1 LRYIGQV
8 VAIDAMPMTVLVDLV
23 NGWASIPRHEDGRDS
38 AAYPPVADLAGR
50 LGFPAPELSDQELAA
65 TADRIYPVFTAPD
78 AGRRAELV
86 TEFLDEASVRPG
98 LHLVRAELRRGWSV
112 PDPHAALLAA
122 SAIALR
128 EFLADH
134 EPDRLG
140 VCTGSRCV
148 DVFVD
153 ASPGGRRRFCS
164 VTCQN
169 RARVAAF
176 RDRRKPG

>member
-1 LRYIGQV
+1 V
-8 VAIDAMPMTVLVDLV
+8 VAIASMPIPVLVDLV
-23 NGWASIPRHEDGRDS
+23 NGWASIPRREDGRDS
-38 AAYPPVADLAGR
+38 AAYPPIADLAGR
-50 LGFPAPELSDQELAA
+50 LGFPPPALSDRELAA
-65 TADRIYPVFTAPD
+65 AADRIYPVFTMAD

-86 TEFLDEASVRPG
+86 TEFLEETSVRPG

-112 PDPHAALLAA
+112 PDPDAALLAA

-134 EPDRLG
+134 QPDRLG

-169 RARVAAF
+169 RSRVAAF
-176 RDRRKPG
+176 RGRRKPG

>member
-1 LRYIGQV
+1 V
-8 VAIDAMPMTVLVDLV
+8 VAIDAMPIPVLVDLV
-23 NGWASIPRHEDGRDS
+23 NGWASIPRQEDGRDS
-38 AAYPPVADLAGR
+38 AAYPPIAELAGR
-50 LGFPAPELSDQELAA
+50 LGFPAPALSDQELAA

-78 AGRRAELV
+78 AAGRAELV
-86 TEFLDEASVRPG
+86 TEFLDETGVRPRLELERG
-98 LHLVRAELRRGWSV
+98 ELRRGWSV
-112 PDPHAALLAA
+112 PGPHDAVLAA

-134 EPDRLG
+134 DPGRLG

-169 RARVAAF
+169 RMRVAAF
-176 RDRRKPG
+176 RGRRNAG

>member
-1 LRYIGQV
+1 M

-38 AAYPPVADLAGR
+38 AAYPSIADFAGR
-50 LGFPAPELSDQELAA
+50 LGFSAPVLSDQELAA

-86 TEFLDEASVRPG
+86 TEFLDETEVRPS
-98 LHLVRAELRRGWSV
+98 LNLERAELRRGWSV
-112 PDPHAALLAA
+112 PDPHAVLLAG

-134 EPDRLG
+134 DPDRLG

-164 VTCQN
+164 ITCQN
-169 RARVAAF
+169 RTRVAAF
-176 RDRRKPG
+176 RGRRNLG

>member
-1 LRYIGQV
+1 
-8 VAIDAMPMTVLVDLV
+8 MPIPVLVDLV
-23 NGWASIPRHEDGRDS
+23 NGWARIPRHEDGRDS
-38 AAYPPVADLAGR
+38 AAYPAIADLAGG
-50 LGFPAPELSDQELAA
+50 LGFAVPPLSDRELAA
-65 TADRIYPVFTAPD
+65 TADRIYPVFTATD
-78 AGRRAELV
+78 VGRRAGLV
-86 TEFLDEASVRPG
+86 TEFLDETGVRPG
-98 LHLVRAELRRGWSV
+98 LRLAGAQPRRGWSV
-112 PDPHAALLAA
+112 PDPRAALLAA

-134 EPDRLG
+134 HPDRLG

-169 RARVAAF
+169 RTRVAAF
-176 RDRRKPG
+176 RGRRKLG

>member
-1 LRYIGQV
+1 V
-8 VAIDAMPMTVLVDLV
+8 VAIDAMPIPVLVDLV

-38 AAYPPVADLAGR
+38 APYPSIADLAGR
-50 LGFPAPELSDQELAA
+50 LGFPTPALSDQELAA

-86 TEFLDEASVRPG
+86 TEFLDETD
-98 LHLVRAELRRGWSV
+98 VRAGLRLERAGPRRGWSV
-112 PDPHAALLAA
+112 SDPRAALLAA
-122 SAIALR
+122 SAITLR

-134 EPDRLG
+134 DPDRLG
-140 VCTGSRCV
+140 VCTGRRCV

-169 RARVAAF
+169 RTRVAAY
-176 RDRRKPG
+176 RGRRNLG